1 MLDWNNT
8 LGVVKQTKSKYP
20 KEEIV
25 KEIGG
30 HWQRLLC
37 DITLALC
44 HS

>member
-20 KEEIV
+20 KEEIE

-30 HWQRLLC
+30 HCQC
-37 DITLALC
+37 QALAVTAL
-44 HS
+44 